1 MEYKLFQDLQGHR
14 QKCLLLVS
22 GLTGLLI
29 NFCYDG
35 VRSQY
40 RAL

>member
-1 MEYKLFQDLQGHR
+1 MEYKLFQDL
-14 QKCLLLVS
+14 LLVP

-40 RAL
+40 RALQDQ